1 LGTAYKA
8 KDHSLVPGYTL
19 RIYGISQ
26 DRKNVTRESW
36 HNACKAFG
44 GFNPFTKTFRPLIKL
59 SEEPFPA
66 YLDTIT
72 AAVEAGIVLKGPG
85 FVSQLFADKEVFD
98 EFLNKLERYDHHL
111 IDRWY
116 DALRRIAGY
125 VDETG
130 FASDQEIVDGLRRV
144 AYGFC

>member
-1 LGTAYKA
+1 MGATCKA
-8 KDHSLVPGYTL
+8 RNQSLVPGYTP

-26 DRKNVTRESW
+26 DRRNVTQEHW
-36 HNACKAFG
+36 NNACKEFG
-44 GFNPFTKTFRPLIKL
+44 GFNPFTKTFRPLRSA

-85 FVSQLFADKEVFD
+85 FVSQLFADEEVFD
-98 EFLNKLERYDHHL
+98 DFLDKLQRYDHHL

-116 DALRRIAGY
+116 DALRKIAGY
-125 VDETG
+125 IDETG
-130 FASDQEIVDGLRRV
+130 FASDQEIADRLRKV
-144 AYGFC
+144 AYGLD